1 VYLSFVK
8 PIKLSEENA
17 DFFERVY
24 EVVKLIP
31 EGRVTSY
38 GAIANYLGA
47 KRSSRMVGWAMNA
60 AHQHPGIPAHRV
72 VNRQGLLTGKMH
84 FPDPEEMEKRLASEG
99 IKVTNDQVQ
108 DFKTVYWNPIEELM
122 L

>member
-1 VYLSFVK
+1 MK
-8 PIKLSEENA
+8 PIKLSEANA

-38 GAIANYLGA
+38 GAIAEYLGA

-60 AHQHPGIPAHRV
+60 AHAQPGLPAHRV
-72 VNRQGLLTGKMH
+72 VNRNGVLTGKMH
-84 FPDPEEMEKRLASEG
+84 FGHPDEMGNRLRKEG
-99 IKVTNDQVQ
+99 IAVEDDRVV
-108 DFKTVYWNPIEELM
+108 DFKKIVWDPVIELGW
-122 L
+122 

>member
-1 VYLSFVK
+1 MK
-8 PIKLSEENA
+8 PIKLSEQNA

-31 EGRVTSY
+31 AGRATSY

-60 AHQHPGIPAHRV
+60 AHGHPEIPAHRV

-84 FPDPEEMEKRLASEG
+84 FSDPDQMQRLLELEG
-99 IKVTNDQVQ
+99 IVVENDQIQRFQEVL
-108 DFKTVYWNPIEELM
+108 WNPVTELSF
-122 L
+122 